1 MDALRVVSEAVGGES
16 LMGKIYD
23 ALRRA
28 EEQRLQLSAEPQRQ
42 VHPSAPTLAAAER
55 STGKAWFWRRWI
67 ERRLGARSQ
76 ALVEEPGS
84 GNKRR
89 IAMLRPDSFAAE
101 QFRTLR
107 TRLDS
112 IAAQHPLRTIAIASA
127 LPGEGKTLA
136 AVNLAVVS
144 AMSVGRRVLLVD
156 CDLRRPRVHTTLGL
170 SPETGL
176 AEVLKDH
183 ATLSGSVIK
192 VEGLNLEV
200 LGVRAQP
207 PNPSE
212 LLASTRMRS
221 LVEEAAR
228 AYDRVIFDVPPTLA
242 LPDAKTVCDL
252 SDGVVLVVRAG
263 STRSE
268 DVAATLDVIDRRR
281 VLGLVLNGLEDSAR
295 RYGYS
300 E

>member
-1 MDALRVVSEAVGGES
+1 
-16 LMGKIYD
+16 MGKVYD

-28 EEQRLQLSAEPQRQ
+28 EEQRLQASEEPQ
-42 VHPSAPTLAAAER
+42 APAQPAAATLAPAGR
-55 STGKAWFWRRWI
+55 STERPWFWKRW
-67 ERRLGARSQ
+67 LGARRRRAAS
-76 ALVEEPGS
+76 VREDPGA

-107 TRLDS
+107 ARLDS
-112 IAAQHPLRTIAIASA
+112 IATQHPLRTIAMASA

-136 AVNLAVVS
+136 AVNLAAVS

-156 CDLRRPRVHTTLGL
+156 CDLRRPRVHLTLGL
-170 SPETGL
+170 SPGAGL
-176 AEVLKDH
+176 AEVLTDR
-183 ATLSGSVIK
+183 ATLSDAVIK
-192 VEGLNLEV
+192 VEGSNLEV
-200 LGVRAQP
+200 LGVRMQP

-212 LLASTRMRS
+212 LLASARMRS
-221 LVEEAAR
+221 LVDEAAR
-228 AYDRVIFDVPPTLA
+228 TYDRVIFDVPPTLA

-252 SDGVVLVVRAG
+252 SDGIVLVVRAG

-281 VLGLVLNGLEDSAR
+281 VLGLVLNGVEDSAR
-295 RYGYS
+295 RYGYP

>member
-1 MDALRVVSEAVGGES
+1 
-16 LMGKIYD
+16 MGKVYD

-28 EEQRLQLSAEPQRQ
+28 EEQRLQVSGEPQ
-42 VHPSAPTLAAAER
+42 ALARPPAAALDAAER
-55 STGKAWFWRRWI
+55 ATQRPWFWKRWI
-67 ERRLGARSQ
+67 QLRRREQ
-76 ALVEEPGS
+76 AVREDPGS

-89 IAMLRPDSFAAE
+89 ISMLRPDSFAAE

-107 TRLDS
+107 ARLDS
-112 IAAQHPLRTIAIASA
+112 VGTQHPLRTIAIASA

-144 AMSVGRRVLLVD
+144 AMSLGRRVLLVD

-170 SPETGL
+170 APESGL
-176 AEVLKDH
+176 AEVLKDN
-183 ATLSGSVIK
+183 ATLSEAVIK

-200 LGVRAQP
+200 LGVRGQP

-228 AYDRVIFDVPPTLA
+228 GYDRVIFDVPPTLG

-295 RYGYS
+295 RYGYP

>member
-1 MDALRVVSEAVGGES
+1 
-16 LMGKIYD
+16 MGKVYD

-28 EEQRLQLSAEPQRQ
+28 EEQRLQVSGAAQA
-42 VHPSAPTLAAAER
+42 PSLPTALPVAER
-55 STGKAWFWRRWI
+55 RTRRAWFWRRWLDRL
-67 ERRLGARSQ
+67 RRAPGR
-76 ALVEEPGS
+76 ALQEEPGS
-84 GNKRR
+84 ANKRR

-107 TRLDS
+107 ARLDS

-136 AVNLAVVS
+136 AVNLAAVS

-156 CDLRRPRVHTTLGL
+156 CDLRRPRVCATLGVA
-170 SPETGL
+170 PEVGL
-176 AEVLKDH
+176 AEVLKDV
-183 ATLSGSVIK
+183 ASLPEAVIK
-192 VEGLNLEV
+192 VDGLNLEV
-200 LGVRAQP
+200 LGVRMQP

-212 LLASTRMRS
+212 LLASQRMRS

-228 AYDRVIFDVPPTLA
+228 SYDRVIFDVPPTLA
-242 LPDAKTVCDL
+242 LPDAKTVCDF

-263 STRSE
+263 STPSE

-281 VLGLVLNGLEDSAR
+281 VLGLVLNGLEDSPQ
-295 RYGYS
+295 RYGYP

>member
-1 MDALRVVSEAVGGES
+1 
-16 LMGKIYD
+16 MGKVYD

-28 EEQRLQLSAEPQRQ
+28 EEQRLQVSGEAQAPVPTAAALPSAERG
-42 VHPSAPTLAAAER
+42 AGPTR
-55 STGKAWFWRRWI
+55 FWRRWLG
-67 ERRLGARSQ
+67 RRPGGPGSAVR
-76 ALVEEPGS
+76 EEPGS
-84 GNKRR
+84 ANKRR
-89 IAMLRPDSFAAE
+89 IALLRPDSFAAE

-112 IAAQHPLRTIAIASA
+112 IAAQHPLRTITLASA

-144 AMSVGRRVLLVD
+144 AMGVGRRILLVD
-156 CDLRRPRVHTTLGL
+156 CDLRRPRVHATLGL
-170 SPETGL
+170 SPEAGL
-176 AEVLKDH
+176 AEVLKER
-183 ATLSGSVIK
+183 ATLSDAVIK

-228 AYDRVIFDVPPTLA
+228 TYDRVIFDVPPTLA

-263 STRSE
+263 STRSA

-281 VLGLVLNGLEDSAR
+281 VLGLVLNGIDESAQ
-295 RYGYS
+295 RYGYP

>member
-1 MDALRVVSEAVGGES
+1 
-16 LMGKIYD
+16 MGKVYD

-28 EEQRLQLSAEPQRQ
+28 ESQRLQVSGESQAP
-42 VHPSAPTLAAAER
+42 VHPAAARLDPAER
-55 STGKAWFWRRWI
+55 STEQPWFWRRWLQ
-67 ERRLGARSQ
+67 RRRREQVLQ
-76 ALVEEPGS
+76 EEPGS

-89 IAMLRPDSFAAE
+89 ISMLRPDSFAAE

-107 TRLDS
+107 ARLDS
-112 IAAQHPLRTIAIASA
+112 VAAQHPLRTIAIASA

-156 CDLRRPRVHTTLGL
+156 CDLRRPRVHLTLGL
-170 SPETGL
+170 SPEAGL
-176 AEVLKDH
+176 AEVLKDR
-183 ATLSGSVIK
+183 ATLSDSVIK

-207 PNPSE
+207 ANPSE

-228 AYDRVIFDVPPTLA
+228 VYDLVIFDVPPMLA

-263 STRSE
+263 STSSE
-268 DVAATLDVIDRRR
+268 DVTATLDVIDRRR

>member
-1 MDALRVVSEAVGGES
+1 
-16 LMGKIYD
+16 MGKVYD

-28 EEQRLQLSAEPQRQ
+28 EEQRLQVSGQPQEL
-42 VHPSAPTLAAAER
+42 PAATRLDPAER
-55 STGKAWFWRRWI
+55 SAKQPRFWKRWLLRR
-67 ERRLGARSQ
+67 RREQ
-76 ALVEEPGS
+76 AVAEEPGS

-89 IAMLRPDSFAAE
+89 ISMLRPDSFAAE

-107 TRLDS
+107 ARLDS

-156 CDLRRPRVHTTLGL
+156 CDLRRPRVHLTLGL

-176 AEVLKDH
+176 AEVLKDR
-183 ATLSGSVIK
+183 ATLSDSVIK
-192 VEGLNLEV
+192 VDNLNLEV

-228 AYDRVIFDVPPTLA
+228 AYDRVILDVPPTLA

-252 SDGVVLVVRAG
+252 ADGVVLVVRAG
-263 STRSE
+263 TTPSE
-268 DVAATLDVIDRRR
+268 DVTATLDVIDRRR
-281 VLGLVLNGLEDSAR
+281 VLGLVLNGVEDSAQ
-295 RYGYS
+295 RYGYP

>member
-1 MDALRVVSEAVGGES
+1 
-16 LMGKIYD
+16 MGKVYD

-28 EEQRLQLSAEPQRQ
+28 EEQRLQVSGGLQAP
-42 VHPSAPTLAAAER
+42 VVPAAAALPSAQR
-55 STGKAWFWRRWI
+55 SAGRAWFWRRWLG
-67 ERRLGARSQ
+67 RRRHGPGPGVR
-76 ALVEEPGS
+76 EEPGS
-84 GNKRR
+84 ANKRR

-107 TRLDS
+107 ARLDS

-136 AVNLAVVS
+136 AVNLAAVS

-156 CDLRRPRVHTTLGL
+156 CDLRRPRVHATLGL
-170 SPETGL
+170 TPEAGL

-183 ATLSGSVIK
+183 ASLSDAVVK

-200 LGVRAQP
+200 LGVRMQP

-212 LLASTRMRS
+212 LLASSRMRS
-221 LVEEAAR
+221 LVEELAR
-228 AYDRVIFDVPPTLA
+228 VYDRVIFDVPPTLA

-252 SDGVVLVVRAG
+252 ADGVVLVVRAS
-263 STRSE
+263 STPSE
-268 DVAATLDVIDRRR
+268 DVTATLDVIDRRR
-281 VLGLVLNGLEDSAR
+281 VLGLVLNGVDGSAQ
-295 RYGYS
+295 RYGYP

>member
-1 MDALRVVSEAVGGES
+1 
-16 LMGKIYD
+16 MGKVYD

-28 EEQRLQLSAEPQRQ
+28 EEQRLRVSEEQQAPAHALAATL
-42 VHPSAPTLAAAER
+42 APTER
-55 STGKAWFWRRWI
+55 STKRPWFWRRWL
-67 ERRLGARSQ
+67 EARRRRAQVVR
-76 ALVEEPGS
+76 EEPGS

-89 IAMLRPDSFAAE
+89 IALLRPDSFAAE

-107 TRLDS
+107 ARIDS
-112 IAAQHPLRTIAIASA
+112 VAEQHPLRTIAIASA

-156 CDLRRPRVHTTLGL
+156 CDLRRPRVHATLGL
-170 SPETGL
+170 VPEAGL
-176 AEVLKDH
+176 AEVLKDS
-183 ATLSGSVIK
+183 ATLSEAVIK

-200 LGVRAQP
+200 LGVRLQP

-212 LLASTRMRS
+212 LLASSRMRS

-228 AYDRVIFDVPPTLA
+228 TYDRVILDVPPTLA

-263 STRSE
+263 STASE
-268 DVAATLDVIDRRR
+268 DVAETLDVIDRRR
-281 VLGLVLNGLEDSAR
+281 VLGLVLNGVEQSAR
-295 RYGYS
+295 RYGYP

>member
-1 MDALRVVSEAVGGES
+1 
-16 LMGKIYD
+16 MGKVYD

-28 EEQRLQLSAEPQRQ
+28 EEQRLQVSGEPQAP
-42 VHPSAPTLAAAER
+42 VHPAVATLAPAER
-55 STGKAWFWRRWI
+55 GTQRPWFWKRWLEARR
-67 ERRLGARSQ
+67 RRAQTVR
-76 ALVEEPGS
+76 EDPGS
-84 GNKRR
+84 GNKLR

-107 TRLDS
+107 ARLDS
-112 IAAQHPLRTIAIASA
+112 VAAQHPLRTIAIASA

-144 AMSVGRRVLLVD
+144 AMGVGRRILLVD
-156 CDLRRPRVHTTLGL
+156 CDLRRPRVHVTLGL
-170 SPETGL
+170 APEAGL
-176 AEVLKDH
+176 AEVLKDR
-183 ATLSGSVIK
+183 ATLSEAVIK
-192 VEGLNLEV
+192 VEGSNLEV
-200 LGVRAQP
+200 LGVRMQP

-212 LLASTRMRS
+212 LLASSRMRS

-228 AYDRVIFDVPPTLA
+228 AYDLVIFDVPPTLA
-242 LPDAKTVCDL
+242 LPDAKIVCDL
-252 SDGVVLVVRAG
+252 ADGIVLVVRAG

-281 VLGLVLNGLEDSAR
+281 VLGLVLNGVEDSAR
-295 RYGYS
+295 RYGYP

>member
-1 MDALRVVSEAVGGES
+1 
-16 LMGKIYD
+16 MGKVYD

-28 EEQRLQLSAEPQRQ
+28 EEQRLRLSDEPQRP
-42 VHPSAPTLAAAER
+42 VHPSAPTPAAAER
-55 STGKAWFWRRWI
+55 STGPWFWKRWLG
-67 ERRLGARSQ
+67 RRLGARSQ

-89 IAMLRPDSFAAE
+89 IALLRPDSFAAE

-127 LPGEGKTLA
+127 MAGEGKTLA
-136 AVNLAVVS
+136 AVNLALVS

-156 CDLRRPRVHTTLGL
+156 CDLRRPRVHATLGL
-170 SPETGL
+170 SPEAGL
-176 AEVLKDH
+176 AEMLKDR
-183 ATLSGSVIK
+183 ATLSDAVMK

-200 LGVRAQP
+200 LGVRTQP

-212 LLASTRMRS
+212 LLASARMRS
-221 LVEEAAR
+221 LVEEVAR
-228 AYDRVIFDVPPTLA
+228 VYDRVIFDVPPTLA

-263 STRSE
+263 STRSD

-295 RYGYS
+295 RYGYP

>member
-1 MDALRVVSEAVGGES
+1 
-16 LMGKIYD
+16 MGKVYD

-28 EEQRLQLSAEPQRQ
+28 EEQRLQVSGEPQAP
-42 VHPSAPTLAAAER
+42 VHPAVATLAPAER
-55 STGKAWFWRRWI
+55 STERPWFWRRWL
-67 ERRLGARSQ
+67 ERRRQRGA
-76 ALVEEPGS
+76 VGEEAGS

-107 TRLDS
+107 ARLDS
-112 IAAQHPLRTIAIASA
+112 VAAQHPLRTIAIASA

-144 AMSVGRRVLLVD
+144 AMGVGRRILLVD
-156 CDLRRPRVHTTLGL
+156 CDLRRPRVHVTLGL
-170 SPETGL
+170 APEAGL
-176 AEVLKDH
+176 AEVLKDR
-183 ATLSGSVIK
+183 ATLSEAVIK
-192 VEGLNLEV
+192 VEGSNLEV
-200 LGVRAQP
+200 LGVRMQP

-212 LLASTRMRS
+212 LLASSRMRS

-228 AYDRVIFDVPPTLA
+228 AYDLVIFDVPPTLA
-242 LPDAKTVCDL
+242 LPDAKIVCDL
-252 SDGVVLVVRAG
+252 ADGIVLVVRAG
-263 STRSE
+263 STGSE

-281 VLGLVLNGLEDSAR
+281 VLGLVLNGVEDSAR
-295 RYGYS
+295 RYGYP

>member
-1 MDALRVVSEAVGGES
+1 
-16 LMGKIYD
+16 MGKVYD

-28 EEQRLQLSAEPQRQ
+28 EEQRLELSGEAPA
-42 VHPSAPTLAAAER
+42 HPAAATLAHGER
-55 STGKAWFWRRWI
+55 RTERRWFWKRWLELRRS
-67 ERRLGARSQ
+67 RRQQVALEDAGAW
-76 ALVEEPGS
+76 
-84 GNKRR
+84 NKRR
-89 IAMLRPDSFAAE
+89 IALLRPDSFAAE

-107 TRLDS
+107 ARLDS
-112 IAAQHPLRTIAIASA
+112 IAAQHPLRTIAVASA

-136 AVNLAVVS
+136 VVNLTVVS

-156 CDLRRPRVHTTLGL
+156 CDLRRPRVHTTLGIA
-170 SPETGL
+170 PEAGL
-176 AEVLKDH
+176 AEVLKDR
-183 ATLSGSVIK
+183 ATLSEAVVK
-192 VEGLNLEV
+192 LEGLNLEV
-200 LGVRAQP
+200 LGVRLQP

-212 LLASTRMRS
+212 LLASSRMRS

-242 LPDAKTVCDL
+242 LPDAKIMCDL

-268 DVAATLDVIDRRR
+268 DVTATLDVIDRRR
-281 VLGLVLNGLEDSAR
+281 VLGFVLNGLEDSAL
-295 RYGYS
+295 RYGYP

>member
-1 MDALRVVSEAVGGES
+1 
-16 LMGKIYD
+16 MGKVYD

-28 EEQRLQLSAEPQRQ
+28 EEQRLELSGERPAPPPPAVGKL
-42 VHPSAPTLAAAER
+42 VHGAPRTER
-55 STGKAWFWRRWI
+55 AWFWSRWLARIQSRRP
-67 ERRLGARSQ
+67 Q
-76 ALVEEPGS
+76 ATLEDAGS
-84 GNKRR
+84 CNKRR

-107 TRLDS
+107 ARIDS
-112 IAAQHPLRTIAIASA
+112 IAAQHPLRTIAVASA

-136 AVNLAVVS
+136 AVNLALVNS
-144 AMSVGRRVLLVD
+144 MSVGRRVLLVD

-170 SPETGL
+170 APEAGL
-176 AEVLKDH
+176 AEVLKDN
-183 ATLSGSVIK
+183 ATLSGAVVK

-200 LGVRAQP
+200 LGVRMQP

-212 LLASTRMRS
+212 LLASSRMRN

-228 AYDRVIFDVPPTLA
+228 AYDRVILDVPPTLA
-242 LPDAKTVCDL
+242 LPDAKIVCDL

-263 STRSE
+263 TTPSE
-268 DVAATLDVIDRRR
+268 DVTATLDVIDRRR
-281 VLGLVLNGLEDSAR
+281 VLGLVLNGVEDSAQ
-295 RYGYS
+295 RYGYP

>member
-1 MDALRVVSEAVGGES
+1 
-16 LMGKIYD
+16 MGKVYD

-28 EEQRLQLSAEPQRQ
+28 EEQRLQVSGEPL
-42 VHPSAPTLAAAER
+42 APASPPAAALDAAER
-55 STGKAWFWRRWI
+55 RTQRPWFWKRWI
-67 ERRLGARSQ
+67 QLRRRREQ
-76 ALVEEPGS
+76 AVREDPGS

-89 IAMLRPDSFAAE
+89 ISMLRPDSFAAE

-107 TRLDS
+107 ARLDS
-112 IAAQHPLRTIAIASA
+112 VGTQHPLRTIAIASS

-156 CDLRRPRVHTTLGL
+156 CDLRRPRVHLTLGL
-170 SPETGL
+170 SPEAGL
-176 AEVLKDH
+176 AEVLKDR
-183 ATLSGSVIK
+183 ATLSDSVIK

-228 AYDRVIFDVPPTLA
+228 VYDLVIFDVPPTLA

-295 RYGYS
+295 RYGYP

>member
-1 MDALRVVSEAVGGES
+1 
-16 LMGKIYD
+16 MGKVYD

-28 EEQRLQLSAEPQRQ
+28 EEQRLELSGERP
-42 VHPSAPTLAAAER
+42 APGQPAAATLAPAER
-55 STGKAWFWRRWI
+55 RTKPAWFWRRWLAL
-67 ERRLGARSQ
+67 RRNRRQQ
-76 ALVEEPGS
+76 AALEDAGS
-84 GNKRR
+84 WNKRR

-107 TRLDS
+107 VRLDS

-144 AMSVGRRVLLVD
+144 AMNVGRRVLLVD
-156 CDLRRPRVHTTLGL
+156 CDLRRPQVHATLGL
-170 SPETGL
+170 SPEAGL
-176 AEVLKDH
+176 AEVLKDR
-183 ATLSGSVIK
+183 ATLSEAVIK

-200 LGVRAQP
+200 LGVRLQP

-212 LLASTRMRS
+212 LLASSRMRS

-228 AYDRVIFDVPPTLA
+228 SYDRVIFDVPPTLA

-263 STRSE
+263 STPSE

-295 RYGYS
+295 RYGYP